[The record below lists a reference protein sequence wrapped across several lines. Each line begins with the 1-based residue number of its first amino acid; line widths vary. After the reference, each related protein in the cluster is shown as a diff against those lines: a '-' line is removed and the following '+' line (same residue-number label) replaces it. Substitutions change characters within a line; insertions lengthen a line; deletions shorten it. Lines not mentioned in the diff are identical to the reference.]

1 MIVFRPRRGR
11 ACRQYHLKDVAM
23 GFKKVLIAID
33 SEPVAVRA
41 AETGVNLAQA
51 LGAEVAFINVVDS
64 ALAYPGDTG
73 PPASE
78 LIAAAELNAKR
89 LVTTI
94 RQRVSPQSS
103 VLEFIQVGTPSE
115 EIVKVAREWSADL
128 LVIGSHGRGGMQ
140 RALLGSVAET
150 VMRHAPCPLVVV
162 RSKE

>member
-1 MIVFRPRRGR
+1 VS
-11 ACRQYHLKDVAM
+11 
-23 GFKKVLIAID
+23 FKKVLIAID
-33 SEPVAVRA
+33 NEQVAVRA
-41 AETGVNLAQA
+41 AETGVSLAQA
-51 LGAEVAFINVVDS
+51 LGAEVAFIHVVDAS
-64 ALAYPGDTG
+64 LAYPSDTG

-78 LIAAAELNAKR
+78 LIAVAELDAKR
-89 LVTTI
+89 LLTAI
-94 RQRVSPQSS
+94 RQRLSPQSP
-103 VLEFIQVGTPSE
+103 VLEFIPVGRPSE

>member
-33 SEPVAVRA
+33 SEPVALRA
-41 AETGVNLAQA
+41 AETGVNLAHA
-51 LGAEVAFINVVDS
+51 LGAEVALINVVDS

-78 LIAAAELNAKR
+78 LIAAAKLNAKR

-115 EIVKVAREWSADL
+115 EIVKVAKEWSADL

>member
-23 GFKKVLIAID
+23 GFNKVLIAID

-78 LIAAAELNAKR
+78 LIAAAGLNAKR

-115 EIVKVAREWSADL
+115 EIVKVAKEWSADL

>member
-1 MIVFRPRRGR
+1 VSQ
-11 ACRQYHLKDVAM
+11 CHLKDVAM

-33 SEPVAVRA
+33 SGPVAVRA

-78 LIAAAELNAKR
+78 LIAAPKLNAKR
-89 LVTTI
+89 LLTTI

-115 EIVKVAREWSADL
+115 EIVKVAKEWPADL

>member
-1 MIVFRPRRGR
+1 VSQ
-11 ACRQYHLKDVAM
+11 CHLKDVAM

-78 LIAAAELNAKR
+78 LIAAAKLNAKR

-115 EIVKVAREWSADL
+115 EIVKVANEWSADL

>member
-1 MIVFRPRRGR
+1 MIVFRPRHGR
-11 ACRQYHLKDVAM
+11 VCRQCHLKDVAM

-78 LIAAAELNAKR
+78 LIAAAKLNAKR

-103 VLEFIQVGTPSE
+103 VLEFIQVGAPSE
-115 EIVKVAREWSADL
+115 EIVKVAKEWSADL

>member
-1 MIVFRPRRGR
+1 ME
-11 ACRQYHLKDVAM
+11 VAVS
-23 GFKKVLIAID
+23 FKKILVAID

-51 LGAEVAFINVVDS
+51 LGAEVAFIYVVDAS
-64 ALAYPGDTG
+64 LAYAGDTG

-78 LIAAAELNAKR
+78 LIAAAKLDAQR
-89 LVTTI
+89 LVTAV
-94 RQRVSPQSS
+94 RQRLSPQSS
-103 VLEFIQVGTPSE
+103 VVEFIPVGTPSE
-115 EIVKVAREWSADL
+115 EIVKAAEEWSADL

-162 RSKE
+162 RSQA